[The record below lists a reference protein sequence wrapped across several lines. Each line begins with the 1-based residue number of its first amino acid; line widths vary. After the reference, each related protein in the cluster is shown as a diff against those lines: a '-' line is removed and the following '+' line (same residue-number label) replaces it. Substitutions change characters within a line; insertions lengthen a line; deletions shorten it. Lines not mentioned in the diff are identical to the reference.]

1 VLSRNCNVLILGGDA
16 SLAQPILES
25 RFPLGLSITATSRK
39 SGKSDSADLKWLY
52 LDLSDSSSIQSFASK
67 IGESRFQLI
76 AFFVGAPSKE
86 QINPSVYVET
96 HFTNT
101 VGLLRQVMTWLD
113 PNSESTLVFLSSR
126 SAIYSSRDVLYSG
139 VKAGVSAAVKSLSA
153 LAPSGSK
160 LFSIAPG
167 LILGS
172 KMAENMPKT
181 LQLDHLTRAHGNLL
195 TTESF
200 SRQLLEL
207 LSDTSEIE
215 NGSLVEIGP
224 SYK

>member
-1 VLSRNCNVLILGGDA
+1 VLILGGDA

-25 RFPLGLSITATSRK
+25 RFRLGLSITATTRK
-39 SGKSDSADLKWLY
+39 SGKSDSANLKWLI
-52 LDLSDSSSIQSFASK
+52 LDLSDSSSIRSFASK
-67 IGESRFQLI
+67 IRESRFQLI
-76 AFFVGAPSKE
+76 AFFVGSPSKN
-86 QINPSVYVET
+86 QMDASVYVET

-101 VGLLRQVMTWLD
+101 VGLLRQVVTWLD
-113 PNSESTLVFLSSR
+113 PDSASTLVFLSSR

-139 VKAGVSAAVKSLSA
+139 VKAGVSAAVRSLAA
-153 LAPSGSK
+153 LAPSNSK

-172 KMAENMPKT
+172 KMAEDMPKA
-181 LQLDHLTRAHGNLL
+181 LQLDHLNRAHGSLL

-200 SRQLLEL
+200 SGQLLEL
-207 LSDTSEIE
+207 LSDTSGIE
-215 NGSLVEIGP
+215 NGSLIEIGP